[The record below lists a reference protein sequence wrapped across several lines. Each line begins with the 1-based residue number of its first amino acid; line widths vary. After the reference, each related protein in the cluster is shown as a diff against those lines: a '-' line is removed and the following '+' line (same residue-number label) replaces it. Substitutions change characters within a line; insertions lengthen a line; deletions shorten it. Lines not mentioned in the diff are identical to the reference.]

1 MGGLGL
7 TKGVLALLGG
17 SSMALLVKGALS
29 ALFPAAAA
37 AYHSTM
43 TDARLT
49 IVSSCAGKK

>member
-29 ALFPAAAA
+29 ALFPAQ
-37 AYHSTM
+37 
-43 TDARLT
+43 
-49 IVSSCAGKK
+49 